1 MKALLLLGF
10 LFATAAPIGAAET
23 SGFTV
28 DLINPSRAYL
38 LVDDAWQ
45 RNAECLQVKVSV
57 STEVSDPVLKAY
69 FYGADGKLLDTEKAP
84 SRQTSDE
91 GNETK
96 PQSKFEKSKKYEVY
110 FGI

>member
-10 LFATAAPIGAAET
+10 LFATATLIGAAET
-23 SGFTV
+23 AGFTV

-57 STEVSDPVLKAY
+57 STEVIEPVLKAY
-69 FYGADGKLLDTEKAP
+69 FYDADGKLLDTERGP
-84 SRQTSDE
+84 SRQTNDE
-91 GNETK
+91 GNQTK
-96 PQSKFEKSKKYEVY
+96 PQV
-110 FGI
+110 